1 MAYYFMLNKPRRLL
15 SARSDASKP
24 TVMTC
29 FPPELQAVLHPV
41 GRLDMDTEGLLLFT
55 DDGSLD
61 HHLLMP
67 EHHVE
72 KTYLYRSLGALTQE
86 DMRRLETGVP
96 ILHGRAVSRPAR
108 AELLGY
114 STIAGSRELLPALCR
129 EKYLKNPDRPVTI
142 GTLRVT
148 EGRKHQIRMMLHAVG
163 GHVFY
168 LKRLAISG
176 VALDPAL
183 APGEYRA
190 LTADELAILRSA
202 GTEPSPVRA

>member
-1 MAYYFMLNKPRRLL
+1 MLNKPRRLL
-15 SARSDASKP
+15 SAKRDAEKP
-24 TVMTC
+24 TVMLC
-29 FPPELQAVLHPV
+29 FPPELREALHPV

-61 HHLLMP
+61 HRLLMP

-72 KTYLYRSLGALTQE
+72 KEYLYRSLGHLEPE
-86 DMRRLETGVP
+86 DIRRLETGVP
-96 ILHGRAVSRPAR
+96 ILHGRAVSRPAK

-114 STIAGSRELLPALCR
+114 STIGESAALLPELCR
-129 EKYLKNPDRPVTI
+129 DKYLKNPDRPVTV

-168 LKRLAISG
+168 LRRLSIAG

-183 APGEYRA
+183 APGEYRP
-190 LTADELAILRSA
+190 LTETELARLFAA
-202 GTEPSPVRA
+202 GGAP